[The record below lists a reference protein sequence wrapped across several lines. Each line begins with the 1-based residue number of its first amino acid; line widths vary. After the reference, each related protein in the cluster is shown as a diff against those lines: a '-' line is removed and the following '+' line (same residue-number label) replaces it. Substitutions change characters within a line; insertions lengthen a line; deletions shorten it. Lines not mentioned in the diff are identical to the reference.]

1 MNILPTYLLH
11 QLFHR
16 GILGRRATSG
26 DSLRRTDL
34 ACLTYFV
41 DMDTMVTAPM
51 GDIGRSG
58 HGDVSFD
65 GEWAQYLA

>member
-1 MNILPTYLLH
+1 
-11 QLFHR
+11 
-16 GILGRRATSG
+16 
-26 DSLRRTDL
+26 
-34 ACLTYFV
+34 
-41 DMDTMVTAPM
+41 MDAMVTAPM